1 MYETHDNDP
10 HTRHTP
16 RLDPHRIAGALL
28 CLVAAAL
35 VVAVLAALILS
46 GSDSCPADLGAK
58 PVRGIDGR
66 TVCVV
71 TAR

>member
-1 MYETHDNDP
+1 MP
-10 HTRHTP
+10 FK
-16 RLDPHRIAGALL
+16 LDPHRTAGALL
-28 CLVAAAL
+28 CLVSAAL

-46 GSDSCPADLGAK
+46 GSDSCPSDLGAK